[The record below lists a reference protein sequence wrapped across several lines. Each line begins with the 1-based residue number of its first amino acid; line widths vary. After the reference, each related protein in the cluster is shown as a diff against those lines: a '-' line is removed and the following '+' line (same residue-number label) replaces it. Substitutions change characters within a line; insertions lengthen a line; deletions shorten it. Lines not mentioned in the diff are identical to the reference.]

1 MPMRKKIFSL
11 LAMLTVSLAAM
22 ADDVPGVTVEY
33 LDVNSASYV
42 QAISA
47 IGRIE
52 FKDGNATIV
61 FKDEAAGTEDL
72 GAISAIRRISFGAVS
87 ESDITK
93 DDDTP
98 TALTTERKV
107 SVSAYPNPT
116 ADHIHISGMQEGQQ
130 VRLFTSDGRL
140 TVVGTSSDIDLSG
153 MPSGI
158 YLLQV
163 GKDVIKVIKK

>member
-1 MPMRKKIFSL
+1 MKKKFLSL
-11 LAMLTVSLAAM
+11 LAMLTVSFAAM
-22 ADDVPGVTVEY
+22 ADEVPGVTVEY

-72 GAISAIRRISFGAVS
+72 GAISAIKKITFGAVS

-98 TALTTERKV
+98 TAVTTERKV

-140 TVVGTSSDIDLSG
+140 TLVGTSADIDLTG
-153 MPSGI
+153 MPNGI

-163 GKDVIKVIKK
+163 GKEVIKVIKK

>member
-1 MPMRKKIFSL
+1 MAITAL
-11 LAMLTVSLAAM
+11 
-22 ADDVPGVTVEY
+22 ADDVPGVTVEFI
-33 LDVNSASYV
+33 DAGSNSYI

-61 FKDEAAGTEDL
+61 FKDAEAGTEEL
-72 GAISAIRRISFGAVS
+72 GAISAISRISFGNVS
-87 ESDITK
+87 EDDITK
-93 DDDTP
+93 DTP
-98 TALTTERKV
+98 TAITTERKV

-116 ADHIHISGMQEGQQ
+116 ADHLHISGLADGQQ

-140 TVVGTSSDIDLSG
+140 TLVGTSSDIDLTG
-153 MPSGI
+153 MPNGI

-163 GKDVIKVIKK
+163 GKEVIKVIKK

>member
-1 MPMRKKIFSL
+1 MKKKL
-11 LAMLTVSLAAM
+11 LMMLLMCVVHVGAM
-22 ADDVPGVTVEY
+22 ADEVPGVIVEY
-33 LDVNSASYV
+33 IDENSDSYV

-52 FKDGNATIV
+52 FKGGNATIV
-61 FKDEAAGTEDL
+61 FKDSEAGREEL
-72 GAISAIRRISFGAVS
+72 GAISGIKKISFGPVS

-98 TALTTERKV
+98 TSVAAERKV

-116 ADHIHISGMQEGQQ
+116 ADHVHISGMEDGQQ
-130 VRLFTSDGRL
+130 VRMFTSDGRL
-140 TVVGTSSDIDLSG
+140 TYVGRESDIDLSG
-153 MPSGI
+153 MPSGV

-163 GKDVIKVIKK
+163 GKEVVKVIKK

>member
-1 MPMRKKIFSL
+1 MKEKFIILL
-11 LAMLTVSLAAM
+11 LACIVHVGAM
-22 ADDVPGVTVEY
+22 ANDVPGVTVEY
-33 LDVNSASYV
+33 LDVNSASYI

-72 GAISAIRRISFGAVS
+72 GAISVIKKITFGAVS
-87 ESDITK
+87 ENDITK

-98 TALTTERKV
+98 TAVTTERKV

-140 TVVGTSSDIDLSG
+140 TLVGTSSDIDLSG
-153 MPSGI
+153 MPNGI

>member
-1 MPMRKKIFSL
+1 MRKKIFSL
-11 LAMLTVSLAAM
+11 LTMLTVSLAAM

-33 LDVNSASYV
+33 LDAGSASYV

-61 FKDEAAGTEDL
+61 FKDAEAGTEDL
-72 GAISAIRRISFGAVS
+72 GSISAIRRISFGAVS
-87 ESDITK
+87 ESDITE

-98 TALTTERKV
+98 TAITTERKV

-116 ADHIHISGMQEGQQ
+116 ADHLHISGLADGQQ

-140 TVVGTSSDIDLSG
+140 TLVGTSADIDLTG
-153 MPSGI
+153 MPNGI

>member
-1 MPMRKKIFSL
+1 MKKKLIIFL
-11 LAMLTVSLAAM
+11 LACIVHVGAM
-22 ADDVPGVTVEY
+22 ADDVQGVIVEY
-33 LDVNSASYV
+33 FDEGSASYI

-52 FKDGNATIV
+52 FKDGNVTII

-72 GAISAIRRISFGAVS
+72 GSISAIKRISFGSVS

-98 TALTTERKV
+98 TAISGNRVT
-107 SVSAYPNPT
+107 VSAYPNPT
-116 ADHIHISGMQEGQQ
+116 ADHIHINGMQEGQQ

>member
-1 MPMRKKIFSL
+1 MKEKLLSL
-11 LAMLTVSLAAM
+11 FVVTLMAITAL
-22 ADDVPGVTVEY
+22 ADDVPGVTVEFI
-33 LDVNSASYV
+33 DAGSDSYI

-61 FKDEAAGTEDL
+61 FKDAEAGTEEL
-72 GAISAIRRISFGAVS
+72 GAISAISRISFGNVS
-87 ESDITK
+87 EDDITK
-93 DDDTP
+93 DTP
-98 TALTTERKV
+98 TAITTERKV

-116 ADHIHISGMQEGQQ
+116 ADHLHISGLADGQQ

-140 TVVGTSSDIDLSG
+140 TLVGTSADIDLTG
-153 MPSGI
+153 MPNGI

-163 GKDVIKVIKK
+163 GKEVIKVIKK